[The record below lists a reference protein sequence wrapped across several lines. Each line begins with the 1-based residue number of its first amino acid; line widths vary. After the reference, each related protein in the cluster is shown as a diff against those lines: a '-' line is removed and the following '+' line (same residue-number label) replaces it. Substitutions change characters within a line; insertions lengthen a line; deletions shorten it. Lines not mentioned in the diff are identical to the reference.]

1 MRLEIMIS
9 KIKMGHAVKVVA
21 RLDFNDDQMF
31 EIFFFIVRAPVL
43 VVFGV
48 ILMSRVS
55 AGFDV

>member
-9 KIKMGHAVKVVA
+9 KIEVGHAVKVAA
-21 RLDFNDDQMF
+21 RLDPNDYQMF

-43 VVFGV
+43 VVFWV

>member
-9 KIKMGHAVKVVA
+9 KIEVGHAVKVVA
-21 RLDFNDDQMF
+21 RLDPDDDQMF
-31 EIFFFIVRAPVL
+31 EILFFIVRAPVL
-43 VVFGV
+43 VVFWV